1 MSREVNRIIIDMVVI
16 GVIAL
21 AIAVAVNIKVGAI
34 AFIAMALNIFGIPLL
49 FLGLPYWVIYV
60 IIIEWL
66 IDIYKESKRING

>member
-1 MSREVNRIIIDMVVI
+1 MSREVNRIIIDMIVI